1 MELANS
7 HREMELGNAESC
19 FLVQQYLLMLLRVS
33 AGIAWG
39 GGSSRHRNAESF
51 RLEKSSE
58 IHSPTPAH
66 PSTLTDHVPRCRVPA
81 ALGHPQ
87 GWGFPCCPM
96 PEFIA
101 LMALMGSPELLCL
114 SSFLCSLMIMAVGLE
129 SCNPAAA
136 TRCHVCSPASLLFS
150 PH

>member
-7 HREMELGNAESC
+7 HREMELGNAERC

-39 GGSSRHRNAESF
+39 GGSSRHRNAESL

-66 PSTLTDHVPRCRVPA
+66 PSALRPRPQVP
-81 ALGHPQ
+81 HP
-87 GWGFPCCPM
+87 
-96 PEFIA
+96 
-101 LMALMGSPELLCL
+101 
-114 SSFLCSLMIMAVGLE
+114 
-129 SCNPAAA
+129 
-136 TRCHVCSPASLLFS
+136 CSPGTPPGMGIPLLS
-150 PH
+150 YARMYCSDGADGVTGAPLPVIIPLLPDDYGCWP